1 MEMERKDEK
10 MKTNEETRS
19 GTAKNQNREQNT
31 IISAQNGISV
41 SETAKAMLREM
52 DKNTPSNELIL
63 RGWS

>member
-1 MEMERKDEK
+1 MEKENGK
-10 MKTNEETRS
+10 MKNDERETRS

-31 IISAQNGISV
+31 IISAPNGISV

-52 DKNTPSNELIL
+52 DKNTPANELLI

>member
-1 MEMERKDEK
+1 MEKENDK
-10 MKTNEETRS
+10 MKNERETRS

-52 DKNTPSNELIL
+52 DKIISVGLIEVV
-63 RGWS
+63 

>member
-1 MEMERKDEK
+1 MEKENEK

-19 GTAKNQNREQNT
+19 GTAKLANRETNSIYST
-31 IISAQNGISV
+31 SEVISI

-52 DKNTPSNELIL
+52 DKNTPSNELLL